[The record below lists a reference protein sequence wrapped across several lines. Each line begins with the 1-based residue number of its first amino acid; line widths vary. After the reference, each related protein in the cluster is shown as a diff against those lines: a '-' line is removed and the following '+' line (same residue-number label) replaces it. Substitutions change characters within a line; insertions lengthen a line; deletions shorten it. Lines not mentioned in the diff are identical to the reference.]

1 MLSSQDLLDVMT
13 VAKEKGLVFYPRQNR
28 RWDYDYLVAKKVFD
42 DGILGEAFYVE
53 TTLVGSRGIP
63 GDWRKIKACGGG
75 MMLDWGVHVLD
86 RLLMMI
92 PGKISSVYCRC
103 SHVTSDECDDGF
115 RAWLNF
121 ESGLTAQVVVSTCN
135 FIDTPHWYIAG
146 REGTAVIKGF
156 NAEGKIVRATN
167 WYEGEVKPIQAGEGL
182 TKTMAPRTS
191 SSTEEL
197 PLPQVVVDRNALYA
211 NFVDTVN
218 KIAEQIVTPEEA
230 LRCLRLMETLFH
242 SDEENAVLPFES

>member
-1 MLSSQDLLDVMT
+1 M
-13 VAKEKGLVFYPRQNR
+13 
-28 RWDYDYLVAKKVFD
+28 
-42 DGILGEAFYVE
+42 
-53 TTLVGSRGIP
+53 
-63 GDWRKIKACGGG
+63 
-75 MMLDWGVHVLD
+75 
-86 RLLMMI
+86 
-92 PGKISSVYCRC
+92 
-103 SHVTSDECDDGF
+103 
-115 RAWLNF
+115 
-121 ESGLTAQVVVSTCN
+121 
-135 FIDTPHWYIAG
+135 
-146 REGTAVIKGF
+146 IKGF

-218 KIAEQIVTPEEA
+218 KIAEQIVTSEEA

-242 SDEENAVLPFES
+242 SDERTPCSHLKAEKCVRKSRETLHATFPGFSILN